1 MIYSF
6 IKVKEDSLAICPRE
20 SRLILLPSG
29 YVNEGFCETMV
40 IFVLQVCFIYTSNIS
55 FFIKNV
61 KSKDCGHIPND
72 NLDIM
77 VLYFLWN

>member
-20 SRLILLPSG
+20 SRLVLLPSG

-40 IFVLQVCFIYTSNIS
+40 IFVLQVCFIYKT
-55 FFIKNV
+55 FLE
-61 KSKDCGHIPND
+61 KSQAPQVGFEPTANR
-72 NLDIM
+72 LEGGYSSP
-77 VLYFLWN
+77 LSY